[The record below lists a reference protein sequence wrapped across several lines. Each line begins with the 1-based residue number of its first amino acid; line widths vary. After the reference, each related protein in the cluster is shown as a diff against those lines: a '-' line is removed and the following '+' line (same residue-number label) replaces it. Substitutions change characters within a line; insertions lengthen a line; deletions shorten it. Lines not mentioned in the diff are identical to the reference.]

1 VRNINETFTAVTP
14 SAVVMPACPPPS
26 AVPAPG
32 TVVLAAR
39 PAVAA
44 TLWSAVAARPR
55 SGVEA
60 TGAGYA
66 AGEVGIATRRGLDRD
81 ALSGKRFIGT
91 NGTQNKQQQDQ
102 LHLMSRRDPRTWRPP
117 A

>member
-1 VRNINETFTAVTP
+1 MRNINEIDIATNPFAMV
-14 SAVVMPACPPPS
+14 APACPLPPTGAAPET
-26 AVPAPG
+26 AVA
-32 TVVLAAR
+32 TR

-44 TLWSAVAARPR
+44 TLWSAVTARPK

-60 TGAGYA
+60 TGVGYA
-66 AGEVGIATRRGLDRD
+66 AGALGTATRRGVDRD
-81 ALSGKRFIGT
+81 VLNGKSFIGT
-91 NGTQNKQQQDQ
+91 DGKQSKQQGQ

>member
-1 VRNINETFTAVTP
+1 
-14 SAVVMPACPPPS
+14 VVVPACPLPS
-26 AVPAPG
+26 IVPVPETAVA
-32 TVVLAAR
+32 AAR

-44 TLWSAVAARPR
+44 TLWSAVTARPK
-55 SGVEA
+55 SGAEA
-60 TGAGYA
+60 TGVGYA
-66 AGEVGIATRRGLDRD
+66 AGGIGTSARRGLDRD
-81 ALSGKRFIGT
+81 ALGGKRFIGT

>member
-1 VRNINETFTAVTP
+1 MRNIKETYP
-14 SAVVMPACPPPS
+14 VMTSFALDVPACPQSS
-26 AVPAPG
+26 AVPAPE
-32 TVVLAAR
+32 TVVIAAR
-39 PAVAA
+39 PVVAA
-44 TLWSAVAARPR
+44 TLWSAVTARPR
-55 SGVEA
+55 GGVEA
-60 TGAGYA
+60 TGVGYGAGA
-66 AGEVGIATRRGLDRD
+66 IGNATRRGLDRD

>member
-1 VRNINETFTAVTP
+1 VRNINETYPAMTSFALAV
-14 SAVVMPACPPPS
+14 SACPPSS
-26 AVPAPG
+26 AVSAPE
-32 TVVLAAR
+32 TVVIAAR
-39 PAVAA
+39 PAAA
-44 TLWSAVAARPR
+44 TLWSAVTARPR
-55 SGVEA
+55 GGVEA
-60 TGAGYA
+60 TGVGYA
-66 AGEVGIATRRGLDRD
+66 AGGIGNAKRRGLDRD